1 MHADE
6 VMLAEAMKP
15 AGYVSGCFGKWHN
28 GANQPST
35 ADRGIE
41 NRGSAAADDSEKW
54 WTALPRDAWA
64 AFEAAKWGGEQSIQF
79 SVAGASRTES
89 TRYDT
94 RAGSSPRSM

>member
-1 MHADE
+1 MTE
-6 VMLAEAMKP
+6 SQNAEAS
-15 AGYVSGCFGKWHN
+15 AEAVV
-28 GANQPST
+28 QPESSFNT
-35 ADRGIE
+35 RLESIASIVL
-41 NRGSAAADDSEKW
+41 AIAVVL
-54 WTALPRDAWA
+54 TAWA